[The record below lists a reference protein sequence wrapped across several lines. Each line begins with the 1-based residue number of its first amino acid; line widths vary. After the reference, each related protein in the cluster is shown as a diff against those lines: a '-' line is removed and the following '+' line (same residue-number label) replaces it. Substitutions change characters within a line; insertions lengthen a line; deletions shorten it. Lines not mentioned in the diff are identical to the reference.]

1 MYLKVDQIYELH
13 CSKMLCRYSSKV
25 SMVKK
30 VNRKEPGV
38 PKSDYT
44 KKKLIDKA
52 DEMTHNFVH
61 ILGKT
66 MEIIERKQQT
76 AMAEVLLPEY
86 TQEIQDVEFG
96 ARK

>member
-13 CSKMLCRYSSKV
+13 CSKMLCRYSSKM

-44 KKKLIDKA
+44 KKNDRQGRR
-52 DEMTHNFVH
+52 D
-61 ILGKT
+61 
-66 MEIIERKQQT
+66 
-76 AMAEVLLPEY
+76 
-86 TQEIQDVEFG
+86 DS
-96 ARK
+96 